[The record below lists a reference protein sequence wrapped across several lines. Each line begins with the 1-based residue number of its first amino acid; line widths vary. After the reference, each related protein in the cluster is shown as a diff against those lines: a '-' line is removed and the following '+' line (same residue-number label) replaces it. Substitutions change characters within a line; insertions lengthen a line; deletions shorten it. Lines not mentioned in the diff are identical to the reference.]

1 MNQTGQVIAWSTFFG
16 LVLVARLLTT
26 RPALRILGPYFR
38 RSADWALEHLNRPEE
53 LDPEI
58 EELVIIRRRQQLEVH
73 IERLRRILAADSTM
87 SATRQ
92 AGNRL
97 AYAWLL
103 RELDRTPL
111 LVPTMVPTRTVRVV
125 DYDARRGS
133 SVEILE
139 VGGWR

>member
-1 MNQTGQVIAWSTFFG
+1 MSQNGQVIAWFVFFM

-26 RPALRILGPYFR
+26 RLALRLLGPHFR
-38 RSADWALEHLNRPEE
+38 RLADRAWEHLNRPEE
-53 LDPEI
+53 LDPEV
-58 EELVIIRRRQQLEVH
+58 EELMIIRRRQQLEGH
-73 IERLRRILAADSTM
+73 IERLRRILATDSTM

-92 AGNRL
+92 SGNRL

-103 RELDRTPL
+103 RELERTPL
-111 LVPTMVPTRTVRVV
+111 LVPTMVPTRTVNVV

>member
-1 MNQTGQVIAWSTFFG
+1 MSQTGQVIAWFVFFG

-38 RSADWALEHLNRPEE
+38 RLADWGLEHLNRPEE
-53 LDPEI
+53 LDPEV
-58 EELVIIRRRQQLEVH
+58 EELMIVRRRQQLEGH
-73 IERLRRILAADSTM
+73 LDRLRRILATDSTM

-92 AGNRL
+92 SGNRL

-103 RELDRTPL
+103 RELERTPL
-111 LVPTMVPTRTVRVV
+111 LMPTLAPTRTVNVV
-125 DYDARRGS
+125 DYDTRRGS

>member
-1 MNQTGQVIAWSTFFG
+1 MSQNGQVIAWFVFFM

-26 RPALRILGPYFR
+26 RLALRLLGPYFR
-38 RSADWALEHLNRPEE
+38 RLADRAWEHLNRPEE
-53 LDPEI
+53 LDPEV
-58 EELVIIRRRQQLEVH
+58 EELMIIRRRQQLEGH
-73 IERLRRILAADSTM
+73 IERLRRILATDSTM

-92 AGNRL
+92 SGNRL

-103 RELDRTPL
+103 RELERTPL
-111 LVPTMVPTRTVRVV
+111 LVPTMVPTRTVNVV

>member
-1 MNQTGQVIAWSTFFG
+1 MSQTGQIIGWFAFFG
-16 LVLVARLLTT
+16 LVLVARLLIT
-26 RPALRILGPYFR
+26 RPALRLLGPHLR
-38 RSADWALEHLNRPEE
+38 RLADWAVERLNRPEE

-58 EELVIIRRRQQLEVH
+58 EELMIVRRRQQLEGH
-73 IERLRRILAADSTM
+73 LDRLRRILATDSTM

-92 AGNRL
+92 SGNRL

-103 RELDRTPL
+103 RELERTPL
-111 LVPTMVPTRTVRVV
+111 LMPTLVPTRTVNVV
-125 DYDARRGS
+125 DYDTRRGS

>member
-1 MNQTGQVIAWSTFFG
+1 MSFFG
-16 LVLVARLLTT
+16 LVLVARVLTT
-26 RPALRILGPYFR
+26 RPFLRILGPHFR
-38 RSADWALEHLNRPEE
+38 RLAGWALEHLNRPEE
-53 LDPEI
+53 LDPEV
-58 EELVIIRRRQQLEVH
+58 EELMTIQRRQQLEVH
-73 IERLRRILAADSTM
+73 LERLRRILATDQTM

-103 RELDRTPL
+103 RELERTPL
-111 LVPTMVPTRTVRVV
+111 LVPTMVPTRSVNVV
-125 DYDARRGS
+125 DYDTRRGS

>member
-1 MNQTGQVIAWSTFFG
+1 MSQTGQIIAWFCFFG
-16 LVLVARLLTT
+16 LVLVARLLITG
-26 RPALRILGPYFR
+26 PALRLLGPYFR
-38 RSADWALEHLNRPEE
+38 RLAEWALEQLNRPEE
-53 LDPEI
+53 LDPEV
-58 EELVIIRRRQQLEVH
+58 EELLLIRRRQQLEVH
-73 IERLRRILAADSTM
+73 IERLRRILATDGTM

-111 LVPTMVPTRTVRVV
+111 LVPTFVPTRSVNVV

>member
-1 MNQTGQVIAWSTFFG
+1 MSETGHVVAWLTFFG

-26 RPALRILGPYFR
+26 SLALRLLGPYFR
-38 RSADWALEHLNRPEE
+38 RLADWGVEQLNRPEE
-53 LDPEI
+53 LDPEV
-58 EELVIIRRRQQLEVH
+58 EELMIIRRRQQLEGH
-73 IERLRRILAADSTM
+73 IERLRRILATDSTM

-92 AGNRL
+92 SGNRL

-103 RELDRTPL
+103 RELERTPL
-111 LVPTMVPTRTVRVV
+111 LVPAMVPTRTVTMANDSV
-125 DYDARRGS
+125 RRGS

>member
-1 MNQTGQVIAWSTFFG
+1 MSQVGQVVAWFTFFG
-16 LVLVARLLTT
+16 LVLIVRLLTT
-26 RPALRILGPYFR
+26 RPALRLLGPYYR
-38 RSADWALEHLNRPEE
+38 RLADWGLEQLNRPEE
-53 LDPEI
+53 IDPED
-58 EELVIIRRRQQLEVH
+58 EELIIIRRRQQLEVH
-73 IERLRRILAADSTM
+73 IERLRRILATDGMM

-111 LVPTMVPTRTVRVV
+111 LVPTFVPTRSVNVV